1 MKASSHISPLRKTL
15 FFILGLL
22 VAAFVVSQEV
32 ISHHCAKIAQSVQN
46 QAEEDGEQEQSDLIY
61 EYSCDVMLPAGGADL
76 LKPFT
81 PSFVQEII
89 LDEEAPQ
96 FPEFEVQLHNTPHYK
111 TLFRQIISPNA
122 P

>member
-1 MKASSHISPLRKTL
+1 MKASSHISPLRKSL

-32 ISHHCAKIAQSVQN
+32 INYHCTKIALEAQDQSGQ
-46 QAEEDGEQEQSDLIY
+46 DGEEGDQTLIY
-61 EYSCDVMLPAGGADL
+61 EYSCDVMLPAGSADL

-81 PSFVQEII
+81 PSFVLEIVR
-89 LDEEAPQ
+89 DEEAPQ
-96 FPEFEVQLHNTPHYK
+96 FPEFEVPLHNTPHYK